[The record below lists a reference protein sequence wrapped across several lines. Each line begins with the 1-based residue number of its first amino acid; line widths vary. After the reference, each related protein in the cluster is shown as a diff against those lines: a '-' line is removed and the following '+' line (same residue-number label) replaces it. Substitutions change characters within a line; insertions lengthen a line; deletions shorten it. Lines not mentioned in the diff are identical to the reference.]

1 MKEEC
6 CVLVA
11 SEPIMEKSGCPQ
23 CSLFPLF
30 QFDLTKQEP
39 SPPPPTVG
47 SGILEAGGE
56 FDPLESPPSIDFFP
70 DYIVTVIVPLIIA
83 IVLCLL
89 LAYIM
94 FGRREGVYAFISLFI
109 QQSLQ

>member
-1 MKEEC
+1 M
-6 CVLVA
+6 
-11 SEPIMEKSGCPQ
+11 
-23 CSLFPLF
+23 FPLF

-39 SPPPPTVG
+39 SPPPTTVG
-47 SGILEAGGE
+47 PGILEAGGE

-94 FGRREGVYAFISLFI
+94 FGRREGVYAFIPFLFSI
-109 QQSLQ
+109 LYKGGYI